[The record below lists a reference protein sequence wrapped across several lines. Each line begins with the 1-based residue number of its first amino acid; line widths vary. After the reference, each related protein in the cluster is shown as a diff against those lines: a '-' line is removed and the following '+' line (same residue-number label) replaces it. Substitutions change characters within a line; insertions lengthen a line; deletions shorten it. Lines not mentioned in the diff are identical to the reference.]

1 MEIIIVLLHFLLIKV
16 DFSILTLH
24 HPVQSTNPNPC
35 LVLSCLVLSCLV
47 LSCLVLSCL
56 FLSCLVLSCL
66 VLSCTVLSHL
76 VLTLLHLSI
85 LSCTSFS
92 FSPFF
97 YSRND
102 REDRLEVFLFFWLA
116 RLKILISSLQV
127 IFFKF
132 CFSILFFHI
141 FNQ

>member
-1 MEIIIVLLHFLLIKV
+1 MFQSAFFSFCCCTVHHLVLYCFVMFYFVLLCSVLNCTVLYFTALYCTIL
-16 DFSILTLH
+16 FSTVLYCLYYTILSS
-24 HPVQSTNPNPC
+24 PVP
-35 LVLSCLVLSCLV
+35 SCLVLSCLV
-47 LSCLVLSCL
+47 LTGV
-56 FLSCLVLSCL
+56 
-66 VLSCTVLSHL
+66 
-76 VLTLLHLSI
+76 HLSI

-97 YSRND
+97 YRRND

-132 CFSILFFHI
+132 CFSIVLFHI